1 MVNADRYRCGALL
14 DGQWLEPR
22 KQWQPPGCLL
32 HKYKAKD
39 MMACLQGRLAFIGDS
54 TIREVFWAMAEK
66 LDATRTSQA
75 MYVADKHSD
84 VTFRRDGVIMDFIWD
99 PYLNSSKLDH
109 HLESFEFSGK
119 QEDKAVI
126 LLIGGGLWHA
136 KNLGDLSTKEFG
148 SALDRI
154 MTSIPKYAETAT
166 TFAKFPTSQPDYKN
180 LLAISPVRSPQ
191 FHLLS
196 PDQAAVLTQDKV
208 NSMNNY
214 LQHLSKEHDAPV
226 IWSFAAMSSGQALN
240 FQKDGLHV
248 VNDIAALQAD
258 ILLNLRCNA
267 KLSRHGRYPMDKTC
281 CSAYTQPTWVQR
293 AVLIS
298 SLGMLLLV
306 TFVAVKGGLVWNVD
320 SRIRG

>member
-1 MVNADRYRCGALL
+1 
-14 DGQWLEPR
+14 
-22 KQWQPPGCLL
+22 
-32 HKYKAKD
+32 
-39 MMACLQGRLAFIGDS
+39 MMACLQGRLVFIGDS

-66 LDATRTSQA
+66 LDATRTNQA
-75 MYVADKHSD
+75 MHVADKHSD
-84 VTFRRDGVIMDFIWD
+84 VTFRRNGVIMDFVWD
-99 PYLNSSKLDH
+99 PYLNSSKLDY

-166 TFAKFPTSQPDYKN
+166 TFTRFLTSQPDYQPDYKN

-191 FHLLS
+191 FQLLS
-196 PDQAAVLTQDKV
+196 SDRAAVLTQDKV

-214 LQHLSKEHDAPV
+214 LQHLSKERDAPV
-226 IWSFAAMSSGQALN
+226 MWSFAAMASGQALA

-293 AVLIS
+293 AVLLS
-298 SLGMLLLV
+298 SFAMLLLV
-306 TFVAVKGGLVWNVD
+306 TFVAVKGRLVWNVG
-320 SRIRG
+320 SWIRG

>member
-1 MVNADRYRCGALL
+1 ML
-14 DGQWLEPR
+14 
-22 KQWQPPGCLL
+22 
-32 HKYKAKD
+32 
-39 MMACLQGRLAFIGDS
+39 ACLQGRLAFIGDS

-66 LDATRTSQA
+66 LDATRTNQA

-84 VTFRRDGVIMDFIWD
+84 VTFRRDGIIMDFVWD
-99 PYLNSSKLDH
+99 PYLNSSKLDY
-109 HLESFEFSGK
+109 HLGSFEFSGK
-119 QEDKAVI
+119 QEDKALI

-136 KNLGDLSTKEFG
+136 KNLGDLSAKEFG

-154 MTSIPKYAETAT
+154 VTSIPKDAETAT
-166 TFAKFPTSQPDYKN
+166 SFARFLTSEPDYKS
-180 LLAISPVRSPQ
+180 LLAISPVRNPQ

-196 PDQAAVLTQDKV
+196 TDRGAVLTQDKV

-226 IWSFAAMSSGQALN
+226 IWSFAAMLSGQALA

-258 ILLNLRCNA
+258 ILLNLKCNA
-267 KLSRHGRYPMDKTC
+267 KLSRFGRYPMDKTC

-298 SLGMLLLV
+298 SFGMLLLV
-306 TFVAVKGGLVWNVD
+306 TLLTVKGRLVRNVD
-320 SRIRG
+320 SRIQG